1 MGIWWWLLWHLP
13 LPSVALWRVG
23 RHCRGRSAAHLQR
36 KTYLH
41 PLHRCQRVLE
51 RTPGEGI
58 RKVSHILTLTLS
70 HPHPHTI
77 THTLLPHSHILTL
90 YPHTIT
96 SYTSTL
102 ILTLSLLTL
111 APSYSH
117 YHFIYYAP
125 SHPHTHILTLT
136 PSHSHT
142 HPHILC
148 MWGSVVGIATQL
160 HN

>member
-51 RTPGEGI
+51 CTPGEGI
-58 RKVSHILTLTLS
+58 RKVSHILTLTHS

-111 APSYSH
+111 APSY
-117 YHFIYYAP
+117 
-125 SHPHTHILTLT
+125 PHTHILTLT